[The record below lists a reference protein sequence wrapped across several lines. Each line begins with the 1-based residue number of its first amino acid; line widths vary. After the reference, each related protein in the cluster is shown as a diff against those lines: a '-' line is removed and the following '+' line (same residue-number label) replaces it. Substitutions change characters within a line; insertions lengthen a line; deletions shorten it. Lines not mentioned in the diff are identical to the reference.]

1 MDNLSLMDF
10 QDLCNLILSGEKSIQ
25 DTIDVYNNRRDV
37 LNKLSF
43 LNHLLCYKNIH
54 KDNLLQVLHKIYLM
68 FQIRIKELSSNP
80 NIGQMLERNNQE
92 WYLDTSGISL
102 EDPLYDDFLD
112 NHDECKE
119 KYDVACR
126 ICVNIDKLVESEEN
140 ISIDAELETAH
151 PLETN
156 FNEGISSCE
165 ESSQYITSIIQ
176 EIEEKLIKY
185 FKNFDINQLI
195 DLSMKHKSLYLS
207 LIEKEDPTIPENI
220 HIIFSNF
227 LYIHSLLNKQVIQYY
242 NHLLKIKDDI
252 TKKCDKIKNLK
263 ENLQTIAYIEPQ
275 EKEKINFYS
284 DNEESDDSEDYDKE
298 KYNPYVKPK
307 QVEDEKNKVG
317 TQDEQEEDIIERLFR
332 RFLN

>member
-10 QDLCNLILSGEKSIQ
+10 QDLCNSILSGENSIQ

-80 NIGQMLERNNQE
+80 NVGQMLERNNQE

-112 NHDECKE
+112 NHDECNE
-119 KYDVACR
+119 KYDVACKV
-126 ICVNIDKLVESEEN
+126 CVNIDELVDNEEN
-140 ISIDAELETAH
+140 ISIDEELDSAH

-165 ESSQYITSIIQ
+165 ESSQYITNIIQ

-220 HIIFSNF
+220 HIKFF
-227 LYIHSLLNKQVIQYY
+227 G
-242 NHLLKIKDDI
+242 
-252 TKKCDKIKNLK
+252 C
-263 ENLQTIAYIEPQ
+263 
-275 EKEKINFYS
+275 
-284 DNEESDDSEDYDKE
+284 
-298 KYNPYVKPK
+298 
-307 QVEDEKNKVG
+307 
-317 TQDEQEEDIIERLFR
+317 
-332 RFLN
+332 